1 MFTGAQADA
10 RDLTMVE
17 AHVLRAQKLATMS
30 EPAFLSSF
38 GEVFRAATHVAAPV
52 DEAARR
58 IYALHKR
65 YGEAVVKVVDRQL
78 VEHASLDSILELPET
93 SLLAMIRSPV
103 TRYAPHV
110 DPAEQ
115 DLAKDAVKPSL
126 DPPAGPRPVIFAI
139 QDRPNEVMFVD
150 GPLLRNKSCEL
161 FLRLAAQFR
170 RDLESEIERVDFNFV
185 PSRSIANDLGM
196 TLENLRQ
203 LVNRT
208 RRDLEKQFEATIG
221 YTLDQE
227 DIIQSRSW
235 QGYRLNPFL
244 IQIDIRQAA
253 SSRLSPAGVTTRRPT
268 STDRGGLAR

>member
-1 MFTGAQADA
+1 
-10 RDLTMVE
+10 
-17 AHVLRAQKLATMS
+17 
-30 EPAFLSSF
+30 
-38 GEVFRAATHVAAPV
+38 
-52 DEAARR
+52 
-58 IYALHKR
+58 
-65 YGEAVVKVVDRQL
+65 
-78 VEHASLDSILELPET
+78 
-93 SLLAMIRSPV
+93 
-103 TRYAPHV
+103 
-110 DPAEQ
+110 
-115 DLAKDAVKPSL
+115 
-126 DPPAGPRPVIFAI
+126 
-139 QDRPNEVMFVD
+139 
-150 GPLLRNKSCEL
+150 
-161 FLRLAAQFR
+161 
-170 RDLESEIERVDFNFV
+170 VDFNFV